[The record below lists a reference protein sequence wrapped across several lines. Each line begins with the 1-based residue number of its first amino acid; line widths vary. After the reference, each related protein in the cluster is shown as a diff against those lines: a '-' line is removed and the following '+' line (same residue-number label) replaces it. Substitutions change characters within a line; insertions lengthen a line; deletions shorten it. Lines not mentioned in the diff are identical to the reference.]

1 MSGSRWTLSARQRS
15 SQATHPTNST
25 NLGAPHAALVARSAR
40 ETSTRIAPIGLGYA
54 CLPLAEMTRV
64 RRNNEEKARER
75 ERHTCD
81 DQPRSAQL
89 QLRNLRGDEPDARE
103 EDQQEPN
110 FRDSHTSVSRHGND
124 GVHLSQSAADF
135 GHTHGPRATTQNCLI
150 E

>member
-1 MSGSRWTLSARQRS
+1 
-15 SQATHPTNST
+15 
-25 NLGAPHAALVARSAR
+25 
-40 ETSTRIAPIGLGYA
+40 
-54 CLPLAEMTRV
+54 MTRV

-135 GHTHGPRATTQNCLI
+135 GHTHGPRATTRSCHDEGRLAEEWVRTDYRSFLRQLGA
-150 E
+150 EGR